1 MNMFESEPLNSN
13 MMKLF
18 DFHNQDVMFVLY
30 CMTSCTH
37 MFLFMKLQKY
47 SPKTASSSNNLE
59 R

>member
-37 MFLFMKLQKY
+37 VFIYETSKIQSKNSIFIK
-47 SPKTASSSNNLE
+47 
-59 R
+59 